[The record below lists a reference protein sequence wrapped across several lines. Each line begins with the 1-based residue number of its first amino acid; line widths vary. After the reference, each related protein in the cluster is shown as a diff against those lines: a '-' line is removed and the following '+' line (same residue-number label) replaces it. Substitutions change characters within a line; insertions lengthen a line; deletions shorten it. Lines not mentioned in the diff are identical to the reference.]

1 MKEYDSTTGFVMLSI
16 IIVILLAVFVALK
29 LFGFLQWSWLWILSP
44 LWIPF
49 VIVCLLSVAL
59 LIYWSI
65 TK

>member
-1 MKEYDSTTGFVMLSI
+1 MNEYDSTTGFVMLSI
-16 IIVILLAVFVALK
+16 IIVILLAVFVTLK

-49 VIVCLLSVAL
+49 VIVSLLSVAL